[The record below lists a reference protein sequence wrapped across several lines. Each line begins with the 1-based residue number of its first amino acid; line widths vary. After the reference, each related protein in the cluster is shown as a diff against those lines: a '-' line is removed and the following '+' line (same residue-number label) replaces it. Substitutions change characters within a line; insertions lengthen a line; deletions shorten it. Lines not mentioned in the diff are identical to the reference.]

1 MTLYEI
7 DQSLLD
13 IMEAVDPETGEWTG
27 DPEAWERLNLERDV
41 KLENTACYIKDL
53 RGKIADFKA
62 EIKALQHRQKT
73 LENKEAW
80 LLDNLKRSL
89 DGTNFETTRCTVKF
103 KRNPES
109 VKYTDE
115 GAAMQWA
122 EEYAPD
128 FVIYAKPTLS
138 KAGIKALLKDGEQV
152 PGAELVREM
161 RMEVK

>member
-1 MTLYEI
+1 MSLYQI
-7 DQSLLD
+7 DQELQAL
-13 IMEAVDPETGEWTG
+13 MEAIDPETGEWVG
-27 DPEAWERLNLERDV
+27 DPEAWERLNLERDR
-41 KLENTACYIKDL
+41 KIESTALYIKDL
-53 RGKIADFKA
+53 RGEAAAIKG
-62 EIKALQHRQKT
+62 EIDTFQRRLKT
-73 LENKEAW
+73 IQNKEAW
-80 LLDNLKRSL
+80 LMDNLKRSL
-89 DGTNFETTRCTVKF
+89 DGSSFETTRCTVKF

-122 EEYAPD
+122 EMWAPD
-128 FVIYAKPTLS
+128 YVIYAKPTLS